1 MRKSWLLCVLLG
13 ALAWGQGAPPPEQEG
28 PVPGMEA
35 RPEAPAAPDTAA
47 VPATAAVITI
57 EGVCA
62 TRPKPASARGTATKP
77 ATTGKTTASATP
89 ATAATSSDCKTVVT
103 KAEFETL
110 LKGLTANPS
119 PQIRQQLANVLPRFI
134 AMSTEARKE
143 GLDKTSQFDA
153 MMKFARMQIL
163 STELQR
169 DIQQQ
174 AAKITDADIDDY
186 YKAHSEAFEQFNLER
201 LFVPRAKAMENEPS
215 EDNAKDEKLTE
226 DQKTAKET
234 ADKAKQEEAELAMT
248 KLADDLRAR
257 AAKGE
262 DLQALQKEAFAAAGM
277 KIESP
282 TVKVPGVRRTGLQAA
297 HAAVFD
303 LKPGDVSQV
312 INDAGG
318 HYIYKLDSK
327 SEMSLDQAKQEI
339 RNTLQNQRM
348 REKMEKVTN
357 SYRPVLNPE
366 YFGAG
371 ATVGPALPRMP
382 NSRRPGPGNMGGQS
396 QTPPASQPQAP
407 AAKPN

>member
-1 MRKSWLLCVLLG
+1 MRKSWLLCVLMG

-28 PVPGMEA
+28 PVPGVQA
-35 RPEAPAAPDTAA
+35 RPEAPAAPDTSS

-57 EGVCA
+57 EGVCP
-62 TRPKPASARGTATKP
+62 TRPKSAAAKGTAAKP
-77 ATTGKTTASATP
+77 SASGKTTA
-89 ATAATSSDCKTVVT
+89 AATSASDCRTVVT

-143 GLDKTSQFDA
+143 GLDKTPQFDA

-174 AAKITDADIDDY
+174 AAKITDAEIEDY

-201 LFVPRAKAMENEPS
+201 LFVPRAKTMESEPS
-215 EDNAKDEKLTE
+215 EDNTKEESQTA
-226 DQKTAKET
+226 DQKAAKET
-234 ADKAKQEEAELAMT
+234 ADKAKQEAAELAMT

-257 AAKGE
+257 AANGE

-339 RNTLQNQRM
+339 RNTLQNERM
-348 REKMEKVTN
+348 REKTEKVTK
-357 SYRPVLNPE
+357 SYNPVLNPE

-382 NSRRPGPGNMGGQS
+382 NSRRPGPGNMGSQS
-396 QTPPASQPQAP
+396 QTPPATQPQAP